1 MIRKLLISTLL
12 STTMLLYVFPI
23 QIYAT
28 NEQLITHEISDER
41 DLSVLSEELDQ
52 FKNNNPTSTEE
63 EQEQH
68 LREFINNGG
77 LSRSVVRRS
86 FGDYLPHYNKLN
98 SKERSL
104 AKSHPLQAVQVYN
117 ASQTAV
123 SKTIL
128 VYGKNGFQD
137 NSDAFRHC
145 IWNALMKKSI
155 GTTAAKN
162 WATAHE
168 YNTKGIDKEMDLFN
182 NSVGRSI
189 NVSYKSHDEIVKS
202 VKNKVKNG
210 NCRRI
215 VKGKLVKTN
224 GTGMK

>member
-1 MIRKLLISTLL
+1 MIKKLLISILV

-28 NEQLITHEISDER
+28 NEQLITHEISDDR
-41 DLSVLSEELDQ
+41 DLSVLSEELDR
-52 FKNNNPTSTEE
+52 FKNNHPNSTEE

-77 LSRSVVRRS
+77 LNRSIVRRS
-86 FGDYLPHYNKLN
+86 FGNYLPLYNKLN
-98 SKERSL
+98 TKERSL
-104 AKSHPLQAVQVYN
+104 AKNHPLQAVQVYN

-123 SKTIL
+123 AKTTS
-128 VYGKNGFQD
+128 VYGRNGFQD

-145 IWNALMKKSI
+145 LWNALMKKSI

-168 YNTKGIDKEMDLFN
+168 YNSKGIDKEMDLFN
-182 NSVGRSI
+182 NAVGRSI
-189 NVSYKSHDEIVKS
+189 NVSNKSIDGILKLVKS
-202 VKNKVKNG
+202 KVKNG

-215 VKGKLVKTN
+215 EKGKLIKTN
-224 GTGMK
+224 GSGMK